1 MKVKV
6 LDPNL
11 LSLDAFINTE
21 GVGYSSL
28 ITKKAISD
36 DMKPIDMVS
45 VRVGE
50 FETLC
55 SRDKLEIIGTD
66 DNSDEACR
74 NNFEILKNISDLY
87 EFEGLFAF
95 HLVCE
100 IIKNEFDAVTDII
113 LYSMNLS
120 EARPFG
126 KEPAIYGTFVKSMC
140 EELKFP
146 LIEVKKEANH
156 ISAKWSNS
164 YARLEGVTEDVSYE
178 NWDMEHFWY
187 IRDEYD
193 CKYAAEEMKKE
204 SSLEPI

>member
-55 SRDKLEIIGTD
+55 S
-66 DNSDEACR
+66 
-74 NNFEILKNISDLY
+74 
-87 EFEGLFAF
+87 
-95 HLVCE
+95 
-100 IIKNEFDAVTDII
+100 
-113 LYSMNLS
+113 
-120 EARPFG
+120 
-126 KEPAIYGTFVKSMC
+126 FV
-140 EELKFP
+140 
-146 LIEVKKEANH
+146 
-156 ISAKWSNS
+156 W
-164 YARLEGVTEDVSYE
+164 
-178 NWDMEHFWY
+178 
-187 IRDEYD
+187 
-193 CKYAAEEMKKE
+193 
-204 SSLEPI
+204 